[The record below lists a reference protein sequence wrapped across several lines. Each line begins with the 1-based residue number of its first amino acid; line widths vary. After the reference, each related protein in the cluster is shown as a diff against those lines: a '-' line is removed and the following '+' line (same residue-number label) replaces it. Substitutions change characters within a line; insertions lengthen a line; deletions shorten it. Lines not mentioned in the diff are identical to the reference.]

1 MFDFGFSELIVIGVV
16 LLVVVGPERLPR
28 VARTAGHLLGRVQRY
43 VSDVKSDIQREMQ
56 LDELKKLQEQ
66 VRQQAQELESSVR
79 SGAAGAEAEAERTVG
94 ELRSMLPAPDSGQ
107 PAAGPQ
113 PDPSAAGPQP
123 DPSAAGPQPDPS
135 AAGASPPVAASAA
148 TVSASTNPLPQDPP
162 PQAAGESQLELGLGA
177 AARPPAPLGDK
188 TKA

>member
-123 DPSAAGPQPDPS
+123 DPSAAG
-135 AAGASPPVAASAA
+135 ASPPVAASAA